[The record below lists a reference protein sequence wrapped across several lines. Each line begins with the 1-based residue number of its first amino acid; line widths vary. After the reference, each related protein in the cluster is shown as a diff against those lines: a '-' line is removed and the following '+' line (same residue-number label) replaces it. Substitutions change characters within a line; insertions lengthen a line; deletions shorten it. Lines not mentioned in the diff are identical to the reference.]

1 LVKPQPCLTAAERSE
16 LHSRPFRTLFID
28 TIGPFSPA
36 SDGKRYIAHVE
47 CPFSKFPWL
56 KGLEKDDAESWAKFL
71 IDEVFFDLAG
81 FPAVLRSDRG
91 GPFVSDVVRTV
102 NQLLGIQQA
111 FGSSYHPQSQGF
123 IEARHKPINK
133 TIRAYASANPQKWAR
148 YIKLA
153 QWAMR
158 ATPRADL
165 GGRSPYE
172 VITGLRPQ
180 GPLTT
185 LFDKMKVKTV
195 TPSEYVKG
203 LQQNL
208 ELIQKEVAMSYAA
221 ELDAKLQKREGETRS
236 NWVPDVGDTVFLRR
250 APTGAGDV
258 PGTSRKL
265 LALCDTRLYRV
276 RKVVGPS
283 TYYLADADTGNT
295 DLGFPQPVALDRL
308 VPFDLCELEVPTD
321 EKEPLRV
328 EVDREHGGGTYRIVS
343 QSATGRV
350 RLRDETSGEEHT
362 ADLAKLDWRWVH

>member
-1 LVKPQPCLTAAERSE
+1 M
-16 LHSRPFRTLFID
+16 
-28 TIGPFSPA
+28 
-36 SDGKRYIAHVE
+36 SDI
-47 CPFSKFPWL
+47 
-56 KGLEKDDAESWAKFL
+56 
-71 IDEVFFDLAG
+71 
-81 FPAVLRSDRG
+81 
-91 GPFVSDVVRTV
+91 VRAV

-133 TIRAYASANPQKWAR
+133 TIRAYASSNPTKWAR

-203 LQQNL
+203 LQENL
-208 ELIQKEVAMSYAA
+208 QVIQEQVAMNYAA
-221 ELDAKLQKREGETRS
+221 EIDAKLQKREGDS
-236 NWVPDVGDTVFLRR
+236 KSGWVPDVGDTVFLRR
-250 APTGAGDV
+250 PPTGAGDV
-258 PGTSRKL
+258 KGTSRKL
-265 LALCDTRLYRV
+265 LPLCDTRLYRV
-276 RKVVGPS
+276 AKVVGPS
-283 TYYLADADTGNT
+283 TYFLADADTGSS

-308 VPFDLCELEVPTD
+308 VPYDLCEMETPIN
-321 EKEPLRV
+321 EKEQLWI
-328 EVDREHGGGTYRIVS
+328 EVDSKRGVETFRIIA

-362 ADLAKLDWRWVH
+362 ADLAKLDWRWVAL